1 MSSLLRQ
8 VALLAAGCQPWHKDV
23 CAANGDRFAYCA
35 TLAVYIYEV
44 STDQLKQAT
53 GRPCIFKQL
62 VAGTVPAFTASCLC
76 FAYRRKGD
84 LCVHASSKKLFAF
97 EKTPVVW
104 SRACSTPAFSCCGS
118 EYAWIQARRVDRK
131 CSRLLESAA

>member
-44 STDQLKQAT
+44 SAARLRGRFISLQTYIQVYGGPAAT
-53 GRPCIFKQL
+53 MFCKDKS
-62 VAGTVPAFTASCLC
+62 T
-76 FAYRRKGD
+76 GD
-84 LCVHASSKKLFAF
+84 
-97 EKTPVVW
+97 
-104 SRACSTPAFSCCGS
+104 
-118 EYAWIQARRVDRK
+118 
-131 CSRLLESAA
+131 